1 VRFFQP
7 TSEVRLPVGGERE
20 EAILQVTRQKRA
32 ILQVLNGL
40 ALGVQRAL
48 YSLDDV
54 LAIGEKRFQ
63 ELDIRLEWRLA
74 RTFADHNASPNES

>member
-1 VRFFQP
+1 M
-7 TSEVRLPVGGERE
+7 LAGGERE

-40 ALGVQRAL
+40 ALGVQHVL

-54 LAIGEKRFQ
+54 VAIGQKRFQ
-63 ELDIRLEWRLA
+63 ELDMRLEWRLA
-74 RTFADHNASPNES
+74 RTFADHNAPPNESSIDGA